1 MDIPMQHFRLLV
13 RVRPRPLALSFAL
26 ALPIALAGMLV
37 GCTVGPDFKAPQAP
51 TVQSYRDKV
60 EPGQTHFDIGGAVAP
75 DWWTV
80 FGSAQLNALIGQS
93 VAGNQT
99 LAGAAASLEQAQE
112 LANAVTGGRYP
123 QISLSAGALR
133 QQYGA
138 QFLGPFNLPAF
149 TAFGVGPSVRY
160 VLDYDGAQVRA
171 DERQLALAQYQH
183 YQFDAAY
190 LALTGNVVVQV
201 ITLATTRDEINAIQ
215 RLIDADANNLSLVRT
230 AHQAGSVSQVDVLTA
245 QSQQAADETLLPP
258 LRQKLSLARH
268 ILAVLAG
275 HAPAEVTLPEFALDQ
290 LRMPATL
297 PVSLPSQLVH
307 DRPDILAAEAQLH
320 AATAAVGVATAN
332 LYPTIALTAS
342 TSQQAL
348 HPEQLFNA
356 ASTAWGL
363 IANLTAP
370 LYDGGTL
377 RAERRATLAA
387 LRASS
392 ANYQQTVLEAF
403 RQVADL
409 MDARD
414 HDEQLVSAQ
423 DGALTAARSSLALA
437 RESYAAGNSG
447 VLQVLDAQRLFDQ
460 AQIGL
465 IRARGQRY
473 QDSAQLLLAMGGWKP

>member
-1 MDIPMQHFRLLV
+1 MLKLRSL
-13 RVRPRPLALSFAL
+13 PLALTL
-26 ALPIALAGMLV
+26 AAMLAGILA
-37 GCTVGPDFKAPQAP
+37 GCTVGPEFKSSQAP
-51 TVQSYRDKV
+51 TVQSYRTTT
-60 EPGQTHFDIGGAVAP
+60 EPAQAHFDLGAPVAP

-80 FGSAQLNALIGQS
+80 FGSADLDKLIEQS
-93 VAGNQT
+93 LTGNQT
-99 LAGAAASLEQAQE
+99 LVGAAASLEQAQE
-112 LANAVTGGRYP
+112 LANAATGNRYP
-123 QISLSAGALR
+123 QVSLNAGALR

-160 VLDYDGAQVRA
+160 VLDYNGALARA
-171 DERQLALAQYQH
+171 DERQLALAQYQR
-183 YQFDAAY
+183 YQLDAAY
-190 LALTGNVVVQV
+190 LALTGNVVMQV
-201 ITLATTRDEINAIQ
+201 ITLATTTDQINAVQ

-230 AHQAGSVSQVDVLTA
+230 AFEAGSVSQVDVLTA

-258 LRQKLSLARH
+258 LRQKLSLAQH

-275 HAPAEVTLPEFALDQ
+275 RTPAEGTVPGFQLDQ
-290 LRMPATL
+290 LHLPASF
-297 PVSLPSQLVH
+297 PVSLPAQLVH

-320 AATAAVGVATAN
+320 AATAAVGIATAN
-332 LYPTIALTAS
+332 LYPTISLSAS
-342 TSQQAL
+342 ATQQSL
-348 HPEQLFNA
+348 RPEDLFNA
-356 ASTAWGL
+356 ASSAWSL

-387 LRASS
+387 LRGSS

-409 MDARD
+409 MDALD

-423 DGALTAARSSLALA
+423 DRALAVARSSLALA

-447 VLQVLDAQRLFDQ
+447 ILAVLDAQRLLDQ

-465 IRARGQRY
+465 IQARGQRY
-473 QDSAQLLLAMGGWKP
+473 QDAAQLLLAMGGWKP

>member
-1 MDIPMQHFRLLV
+1 MLKLRSL
-13 RVRPRPLALSFAL
+13 PLAL
-26 ALPIALAGMLV
+26 ILAGMLAA
-37 GCTVGPDFKAPQAP
+37 CTVGPEFKSPQAP
-51 TVQSYRDKV
+51 AVQSYRNTTEFGPV
-60 EPGQTHFDIGGAVAP
+60 HFDLGAPVAP
-75 DWWTV
+75 QWWSV
-80 FGSAQLNALIGQS
+80 FASPELDRLIRES

-99 LAGAAASLEQAQE
+99 LVGAAASLEQVKE
-112 LANAVTGGRYP
+112 LANASTGGRYP
-123 QISLSAGALR
+123 QVTLNAGALR

-149 TAFGVGPSVRY
+149 TAFGVGPTVRY

-171 DERQLALAQYQH
+171 DERQLALAQYQR
-183 YQFDAAY
+183 YQLDAAY
-190 LALTGNVVVQV
+190 LALTGSVVEQV
-201 ITLATTRDEINAIQ
+201 ITLATTTDQINAVQ
-215 RLIDADANNLSLVRT
+215 RLIDADANNLALVRT
-230 AHQAGSVSQVDVLTA
+230 AFEAGSVSQVDVLTA
-245 QSQQAADETLLPP
+245 QSQQAADVTLLPP

-275 HAPAEVTLPEFALDQ
+275 HTPAEGTVPEFQLDRLQ
-290 LRMPATL
+290 MPANL

-332 LYPTIALTAS
+332 LYPILSLSAS
-342 TSQQAL
+342 ATLQSL
-348 HPEQLFNA
+348 RPEDLFNA
-356 ASTAWGL
+356 ASSAWSL

-377 RAERRATLAA
+377 RAERRASLAA
-387 LRASS
+387 LRGSS

-409 MDARD
+409 MDALD
-414 HDEQLVSAQ
+414 HDEQLVSTQ
-423 DGALTAARSSLALA
+423 EGALAVARSSLDLA

-447 VLQVLDAQRLFDQ
+447 ILSVLDAQRLLDQ

-465 IRARGQRY
+465 IQARGQRY
-473 QDSAQLLLAMGGWKP
+473 QDGAQLLLAMGGWKP

>member
-1 MDIPMQHFRLLV
+1 MLKSPLL
-13 RVRPRPLALSFAL
+13 PPAL
-26 ALPIALAGMLV
+26 ALLGMLV
-37 GCTVGPDFKAPQAP
+37 GCTVGPEFKSPEAP
-51 TVQSYRDKV
+51 TVQSYGTTTESAR
-60 EPGQTHFDIGGAVAP
+60 THFDLGAPVAP

-80 FGSAQLNALIGQS
+80 FGSAELNELIEQS
-93 VAGNQT
+93 VTGNKT
-99 LAGAAASLEQAQE
+99 LVGAAASLEQAQE
-112 LANAVTGGRYP
+112 LANAATGNRYP
-123 QISLSAGALR
+123 QVSLNAGALR

-149 TAFGVGPSVRY
+149 TAFGVGASVRY

-171 DERQLALAQYQH
+171 DERQLALAQYQR
-183 YQFDAAY
+183 YQLDAAY
-190 LALTGNVVVQV
+190 LALTGNVVMQV
-201 ITLATTRDEINAIQ
+201 ITLATTTDQINAVQ
-215 RLIDADANNLSLVRT
+215 RLIDADGNNLALVKT
-230 AHQAGSVSQVDVLTA
+230 AYEAGSVSQVDVLTA
-245 QSQQAADETLLPP
+245 QSQQAADQTLLPP

-268 ILAVLAG
+268 ILAVLEG
-275 HAPAEVTLPEFALDQ
+275 RTPAQSSVPGFRLDQ
-290 LRMPATL
+290 LHMPASL

-307 DRPDILAAEAQLH
+307 ERPDILAAEAQLH

-332 LYPTIALTAS
+332 LYPTIALSAS
-342 TSQQAL
+342 ASQQSL
-348 HPEQLFNA
+348 HPEDLFNA
-356 ASTAWGL
+356 ASSAWGL

-387 LRASS
+387 LRGSS

-409 MDARD
+409 MDALD

-423 DGALTAARSSLALA
+423 DSALATAQSSLALA

-447 VLQVLDAQRLFDQ
+447 ILAVLDAQRLLDQ

-465 IRARGQRY
+465 IQARGQRY
-473 QDSAQLLLAMGGWKP
+473 QDGAQLLLAMGGWKP

>member
-1 MDIPMQHFRLLV
+1 MLKLRSL
-13 RVRPRPLALSFAL
+13 PLALAL
-26 ALPIALAGMLV
+26 A
-37 GCTVGPDFKAPQAP
+37 GCTVGPEFKSPQAP
-51 TVQSYRDKV
+51 AVASYRV
-60 EPGQTHFDIGGAVAP
+60 TTEPAQAHFDLGAPVAA

-80 FGSAQLNALIGQS
+80 FGSPELNKLIQQS

-99 LAGAAASLEQAQE
+99 LVGAAASLDQARE
-112 LANAVTGGRYP
+112 LANAATGNRYP
-123 QISLSAGALR
+123 QVSLSAGALR

-171 DERQLALAQYQH
+171 DERQLALAQYQR
-183 YQFDAAY
+183 YQLDAAY

-201 ITLATTRDEINAIQ
+201 ITLATTTDEINAVQ
-215 RLIDADANNLSLVRT
+215 RLIDADANNLALVKT
-230 AHQAGSVSQVDVLTA
+230 AFEAGSVSRVDVLTA

-268 ILAVLAG
+268 ILALLAG
-275 HAPAEVTLPEFALDQ
+275 RTPAAGNVPDFQ
-290 LRMPATL
+290 LEQLHMPASF
-297 PVSLPSQLVH
+297 PVTLPSQLVH

-332 LYPTIALTAS
+332 LYPTISLSAS
-342 TSQQAL
+342 ATLQSL
-348 HPEQLFNA
+348 HPEDLFNA
-356 ASTAWGL
+356 ASGAWSL

-409 MDARD
+409 MDALD
-414 HDEQLVSAQ
+414 HDDQLVSAQ
-423 DGALTAARSSLALA
+423 DGALAVAQNSLALA

-447 VLQVLDAQRLFDQ
+447 ILAVLDAQRLLDQ

-465 IRARGQRY
+465 IQARGQRY
-473 QDSAQLLLAMGGWKP
+473 QDGAQLLLAMGG

>member
-1 MDIPMQHFRLLV
+1 MCKL
-13 RVRPRPLALSFAL
+13 RPLSLAL
-26 ALPIALAGMLV
+26 ATFGMLA
-37 GCTVGPDFKAPQAP
+37 GCTVGPEFKSPPAP
-51 TVQSYRDKV
+51 TVQSYRAAGP
-60 EPGQTHFDIGGAVAP
+60 EQTHFDLGAPVAP
-75 DWWTV
+75 EWWTV
-80 FGSAQLNALIGQS
+80 FGSADLDRLMRQS
-93 VAGNQT
+93 VVGNQT
-99 LAGAAASLEQAQE
+99 LAGATASLEQAQE
-112 LANAVTGGRYP
+112 LANAATGNRYP
-123 QISLSAGALR
+123 QVSLSAGALR

-160 VLDYDGAQVRA
+160 VLDYDGAQLRA
-171 DERQLALAQYQH
+171 DERQLALAQYQR
-183 YQFDAAY
+183 YQLDAAY
-190 LALTGNVVVQV
+190 LALTGNVVMQV
-201 ITLATTRDEINAIQ
+201 VTLATTTDQINAVQ
-215 RLIDADANNLSLVRT
+215 RLIDADAHNLALVTT
-230 AHQAGSVSQVDVLTA
+230 AYEAGAVSRVDVLTA

-275 HAPAEVTLPEFALDQ
+275 RTPAESQVPDFQLDQ
-290 LRMPATL
+290 LHLPASL

-342 TSQQAL
+342 ATQQSL
-348 HPEQLFNA
+348 RPEQLFDA
-356 ASTAWGL
+356 ASSAWGL

-387 LRASS
+387 LRGSC

-409 MDARD
+409 MDALD
-414 HDEQLVSAQ
+414 HDAQLLRAQ
-423 DGALTAARSSLALA
+423 DSALATAQNSLELA
-437 RESYAAGNSG
+437 RESYTAGNSG
-447 VLQVLDAQRLFDQ
+447 ILAVLDAQRLADQ

-465 IRARGQRY
+465 IEARGQRD
-473 QDSAQLLLAMGGWKP
+473 QDGAQLLLAMGGWKP

>member
-1 MDIPMQHFRLLV
+1 MLKLRLQV
-13 RVRPRPLALSFAL
+13 FCVVLAPAL
-26 ALPIALAGMLV
+26 LA
-37 GCTVGPDFKAPQAP
+37 GCTVGPEFKSPQPPA
-51 TVQSYRDKV
+51 VQSYRSGAQADA
-60 EPGQTHFDIGGAVAP
+60 GHFDVGAPVAR

-80 FGSAQLNALIGQS
+80 FGSPDLNRLIEQS

-99 LAGAAASLEQAQE
+99 LVGAAASLEQAQE

-123 QISLSAGALR
+123 QVSLNAGALR

-149 TAFGVGPSVRY
+149 SAFGVGPSVRY

-171 DERQLALAQYQH
+171 DERQLALAQYQR
-183 YQFDAAY
+183 YQLDAAY

-201 ITLATTRDEINAIQ
+201 ITLATTEDQINAVQ
-215 RLIDADANNLSLVRT
+215 RLIDADANNLALVRT
-230 AHQAGSVSQVDVLTA
+230 AFAAGSVSQVDVLTA
-245 QSQQAADETLLPP
+245 RSQQAADETLLPP

-268 ILAVLAG
+268 ILAVLTG
-275 HAPAEVTLPEFALDQ
+275 HTPADAVVPAFQLDQ
-290 LRMPATL
+290 LRLPATF

-320 AATAAVGVATAN
+320 AATAAVGIATAN
-332 LYPTIALTAS
+332 LYPTISLSAS
-342 TSQQAL
+342 ATQQSL
-348 HPEQLFNA
+348 HPEGLFNA
-356 ASTAWGL
+356 ASSAWSL

-387 LRASS
+387 LRGSS

-409 MDARD
+409 MDALD

-447 VLQVLDAQRLFDQ
+447 ILAVLDAQRLLDQ

-465 IRARGQRY
+465 IQARGQRY
-473 QDSAQLLLAMGGWKP
+473 QDGAQLLLAMGGWKP

>member
-1 MDIPMQHFRLLV
+1 MEKPMLKLRSLLRTPASV
-13 RVRPRPLALSFAL
+13 AMLAGAL
-26 ALPIALAGMLV
+26 A
-37 GCTVGPDFKAPQAP
+37 GCTVGPEFKSPQAP
-51 TVQSYRDKV
+51 AVQAYRSST
-60 EPGQTHFDIGGAVAP
+60 EPAQTHFDAGAPVAP

-80 FGSAQLNALIGQS
+80 FRSADLNRLIEQS

-99 LAGAAASLEQAQE
+99 LAGAAASLDEARE
-112 LANAVTGGRYP
+112 LANAATGNRYP
-123 QISLSAGALR
+123 QVNLNAGALR

-171 DERQLALAQYQH
+171 DERQLALAQYQR
-183 YQFDAAY
+183 YQLDAAY

-201 ITLATTRDEINAIQ
+201 ITLATTTDQINAVQ
-215 RLIDADANNLSLVRT
+215 RLIDADANNLALVKT
-230 AHQAGSVSQVDVLTA
+230 AYEAGSVSQVDVLTA
-245 QSQQAADETLLPP
+245 RSQQAADQTLLPP
-258 LRQKLSLARH
+258 LRQQLSLARH

-275 HAPAEVTLPEFALDQ
+275 RTPAASNVPGFQLDQ
-290 LRMPATL
+290 LHMPASF

-307 DRPDILAAEAQLH
+307 ERPDILAAEAQLH

-332 LYPTIALTAS
+332 LYPTIALSAS
-342 TSQQAL
+342 ATQQSL
-348 HPEQLFNA
+348 HPADLFNA
-356 ASTAWGL
+356 ASSAWSL

-387 LRASS
+387 LRGSS

-409 MDARD
+409 MDALD

-423 DGALTAARSSLALA
+423 DSALAVAQNSLALA

-447 VLQVLDAQRLFDQ
+447 ILAVLDAQRLLDQ

-465 IRARGQRY
+465 IQARGQRY
-473 QDSAQLLLAMGGWKP
+473 QDGAQLLLAMGGWKP

>member
-1 MDIPMQHFRLLV
+1 MPKLRTL
-13 RVRPRPLALSFAL
+13 PLALTLVGLL
-26 ALPIALAGMLV
+26 A
-37 GCTVGPDFKAPQAP
+37 GCTVGPEFKSPQGPAAE
-51 TVQSYRDKV
+51 SYRNAV
-60 EPGQTHFDIGGAVAP
+60 EPAQTHFDLGAPVAP

-80 FGSAQLNALIGQS
+80 FGSPELNSLIQQS

-99 LAGAAASLEQAQE
+99 LVGAAASLEQAQE
-112 LANAVTGGRYP
+112 LANAATGNRYP
-123 QISLSAGALR
+123 QVSLSAGALR

-138 QFLGPFNLPAF
+138 QFLGPFDLPAF
-149 TAFGVGPSVRY
+149 SAFGVGPSVRY
-160 VLDYDGAQVRA
+160 VLDYDGAQARA
-171 DERQLALAQYQH
+171 DERQLALAQYQR
-183 YQFDAAY
+183 YQLDAAY

-201 ITLATTRDEINAIQ
+201 ITLATTTDQINAVQ
-215 RLIDADANNLSLVRT
+215 RLIDADANNLALVKT
-230 AHQAGSVSQVDVLTA
+230 ALEAGSVSQVDVLTA
-245 QSQQAADETLLPP
+245 RSQQAADETLLPP

-275 HAPAEVTLPEFALDQ
+275 HTPAAGNVPEFQLDQ
-290 LRMPATL
+290 LHMPASL

-307 DRPDILAAEAQLH
+307 ERPDILAAEAQLH

-332 LYPTIALTAS
+332 LYPTISLSAS
-342 TSQQAL
+342 ATQQSL
-348 HPEQLFNA
+348 HPEDLFNA
-356 ASTAWGL
+356 ASSAWSL

-387 LRASS
+387 LRGSS

-409 MDARD
+409 MDALD
-414 HDEQLVSAQ
+414 HDDQLVSAQ
-423 DGALTAARSSLALA
+423 DSALTVAQNSLALA

-447 VLQVLDAQRLFDQ
+447 ILEVLDAQRLLDQ

-465 IRARGQRY
+465 IQARGQRY
-473 QDSAQLLLAMGGWKP
+473 QDGAQLLLAMGGWKP

>member
-1 MDIPMQHFRLLV
+1 MLKLPLL
-13 RVRPRPLALSFAL
+13 PPAL
-26 ALPIALAGMLV
+26 ALLGMLV
-37 GCTVGPDFKAPQAP
+37 GPLAGCTVGPEFKSPQAP
-51 TVQSYRDKV
+51 TDQSYRTTT
-60 EPGQTHFDIGGAVAP
+60 EPAQAHFELGAPVAP

-80 FGSAQLNALIGQS
+80 FGSADLNKLIAQS
-93 VAGNQT
+93 VTGNKT
-99 LAGAAASLEQAQE
+99 LVGAAASLEQAQE
-112 LANAVTGGRYP
+112 LANAATGNRYP
-123 QISLSAGALR
+123 QVSLNAGALR

-160 VLDYDGAQVRA
+160 VLDYDGAQLRT
-171 DERQLALAQYQH
+171 DERQLALAQYQR
-183 YQFDAAY
+183 YQLDAAY
-190 LALTGNVVVQV
+190 LALTGNVVMQV
-201 ITLATTRDEINAIQ
+201 ITLATTTDQINAVQ
-215 RLIDADANNLSLVRT
+215 RLIDADGNNLALVRT
-230 AHQAGSVSQVDVLTA
+230 AYEAGSVSQVDVLTA
-245 QSQQAADETLLPP
+245 QSQQAADQTLLPP

-275 HAPAEVTLPEFALDQ
+275 RTPAQSDVPGFQLDQ
-290 LRMPATL
+290 LHMPVSL

-332 LYPTIALTAS
+332 LYPTISLSAGA
-342 TSQQAL
+342 SQQSL
-348 HPEQLFNA
+348 HPEDLFNA
-356 ASTAWGL
+356 ASSAWSL

-387 LRASS
+387 LRGSS

-409 MDARD
+409 MDALD

-423 DGALTAARSSLALA
+423 DSALAAAQSSLALA

-447 VLQVLDAQRLFDQ
+447 ILAVLDAQRLLDQ

-465 IRARGQRY
+465 IQARGQRY
-473 QDSAQLLLAMGGWKP
+473 QDGAQLLLAMGGWKP

>member
-1 MDIPMQHFRLLV
+1 MHQLTARTRL
-13 RVRPRPLALSFAL
+13 PAL
-26 ALPIALAGMLV
+26 ALLVAGVLA
-37 GCTVGPDFKAPQAP
+37 GCTVGPDFKSPQAP
-51 TVQSYRDKV
+51 
-60 EPGQTHFDIGGAVAP
+60 AVANYRATTEP
-75 DWWTV
+75 DHAQFDLGAPVAHDWWTV
-80 FGSAQLNALIGQS
+80 FGSPALNNLIRQS

-99 LAGAAASLEQAQE
+99 LVGAAASLEQAQE
-112 LANAVTGGRYP
+112 LANAATGQRYP
-123 QISLSAGALR
+123 QVTLGAGALR

-138 QFLGPFNLPAF
+138 QFLGPFELPAF

-171 DERQLALAQYQH
+171 DEKQLALAQYQR
-183 YQFDAAY
+183 YELDAAY

-201 ITLATTRDEINAIQ
+201 LTLAATGDEINAVQ

-230 AHQAGSVSQVDVLTA
+230 AFDAGSVSRVDVLTA

-268 ILAVLAG
+268 MLAVLSG
-275 HAPAEVTLPEFALDQ
+275 RTPAEADIPDFELGQ
-290 LRMPATL
+290 LRMPQSV
-297 PVSLPSQLVH
+297 PVSVPSQLVH

-332 LYPTIALTAS
+332 LYPTISLSAS
-342 TSQQAL
+342 ASQQSL
-348 HPEQLFNA
+348 RPQDLFNA
-356 ASTAWGL
+356 ASSAWSL
-363 IANLTAP
+363 ISNLTAP

-377 RAERRATLAA
+377 RAERRAMLAA
-387 LRASS
+387 LRGSS

-409 MDARD
+409 MDALD
-414 HDEQLVSAQ
+414 HDQQLVDAQEGAISAAQ
-423 DGALTAARSSLALA
+423 SSLSLA

-447 VLQVLDAQRLFDQ
+447 ILSVLDAQRLLDQ

-465 IRARGQRY
+465 IEARGQRY
-473 QDSAQLLLAMGGWKP
+473 QDSAQLFLAMGGWKP